1 MSIDSYGTMDRMV
14 VTDSEGSAACTGDGF
29 SCLLRYNSSA
39 QDYFLPREHD
49 SVTIQ
54 VGDKVIAIDHLVD
67 GECTVRF
74 YNLDDRRT
82 EVRKPVR
89 FPVDWSTIKVERVLP

>member
-1 MSIDSYGTMDRMV
+1 MSTESYGTMDRMV

-39 QDYFLPREHD
+39 QDYFLPQQHD
-49 SVTIQ
+49 CVTIQ

-74 YNLDDRRT
+74 YNRDSG
-82 EVRKPVR
+82 EVRNAVR